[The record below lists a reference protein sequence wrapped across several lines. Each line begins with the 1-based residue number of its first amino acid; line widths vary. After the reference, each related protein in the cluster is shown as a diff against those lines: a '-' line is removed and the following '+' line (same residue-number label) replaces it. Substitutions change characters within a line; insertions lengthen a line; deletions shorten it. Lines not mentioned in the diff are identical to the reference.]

1 VCSSPATLDMMQN
14 SLLRPFQ
21 LRQETENGSYIT
33 VEFMGVSVVLAA
45 HHTSSLHFN
54 LCVKLKLALR
64 VLLKLE
70 RVGIFGGDR

>member
-1 VCSSPATLDMMQN
+1 VCSSLVASGMMQN

-33 VEFMGVSVVLAA
+33 TEFIGVPVVLAA
-45 HHTSSLHFN
+45 HHTSSLYFN
-54 LCVKLKLALR
+54 LYVKLQLALR

-70 RVGIFGGDR
+70 HVGIFGGDR